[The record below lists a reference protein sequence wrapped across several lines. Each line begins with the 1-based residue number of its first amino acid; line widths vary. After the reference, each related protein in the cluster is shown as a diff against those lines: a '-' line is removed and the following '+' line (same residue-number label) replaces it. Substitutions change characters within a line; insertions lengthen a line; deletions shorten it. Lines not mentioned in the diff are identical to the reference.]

1 MKIAVDFLGET
12 PDEMASSSVDIIG
25 KNSDNGVERSS
36 VNLNRNSDDGI
47 DGADD
52 QKKSRA
58 LRSCMKLSHIFFYL
72 WLQVDFNQPLIK
84 EFWSSFISIRTIVL

>member
-1 MKIAVDFLGET
+1 
-12 PDEMASSSVDIIG
+12 MASSSVDIIG

-58 LRSCMKLSHIFFYL
+58 LRLENGPIDVQSDSPSTPVSINQRANLLRRGQLSYFCLYQSGNVVCFGCIVIF
-72 WLQVDFNQPLIK
+72 
-84 EFWSSFISIRTIVL
+84 